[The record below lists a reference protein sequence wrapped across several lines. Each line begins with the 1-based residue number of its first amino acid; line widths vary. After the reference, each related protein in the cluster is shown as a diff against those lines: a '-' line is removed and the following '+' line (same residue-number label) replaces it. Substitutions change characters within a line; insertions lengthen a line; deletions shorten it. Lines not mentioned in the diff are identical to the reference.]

1 MTIAQMLYFG
11 DFMKFNFKNDTLP
24 FEGFDFGGR
33 SYCKVVKDLDATKGR
48 NGFGL
53 IGDFVPKKEDIEL
66 EDGELYLSVSR
77 GGETDVT
84 HLFTI
89 KDGKPS
95 LIKMSKAQK
104 GAIRTLWGAME
115 EFIAQ
120 RPKKSPQQLLN
131 LLLEEEPNRDV
142 LREVAMLIMG
152 L

>member
-1 MTIAQMLYFG
+1 
-11 DFMKFNFKNDTLP
+11 MKFNFSEDKLP
-24 FEGFDFGGR
+24 FDGYNFGGR
-33 SYCKVVKDLDATKGR
+33 SYAKEIIDLDPNKGK
-48 NGFGL
+48 NGYGI
-53 IGDFVPKKEDIEL
+53 IGDFISKKEDVEL
-66 EDGELYLSVSR
+66 EENHLYLVVSR
-77 GGETDVT
+77 GGDTDIT

-89 KDGKPS
+89 KDDKPS
-95 LIKMSKAQK
+95 LIKESKAQR

-131 LLLEEEPNRDV
+131 SLLEQEQNREV